1 VTLKLVLDKTIDSTL
16 VAQHPYLSLL
26 EQQKKA
32 SAASTQLEKSKLLPN
47 LILGYNNTS
56 ITGTGADNVFYDKSN
71 RFHSAQ
77 FGIGIPLL
85 GGAQK
90 AKIAA
95 SKIGETLSQNE
106 LEREKQV
113 LQNQF
118 KTILNQYNSSIEK
131 LNYYEK
137 IALPNA
143 EIIIKTANLQFLNG
157 EINYLDWVML
167 INQSIA
173 IKSNYIDTIL
183 AHNESV
189 VQLNYLTSKQ

>member
-1 VTLKLVLDKTIDSTL
+1 M
-16 VAQHPYLSLL
+16 
-26 EQQKKA
+26 
-32 SAASTQLEKSKLLPN
+32 
-47 LILGYNNTS
+47 GYNTTS

-71 RFHSAQ
+71 RFQSAQ

-85 GGAQK
+85 GGYQK

-95 SKIGETLSQNE
+95 SKVGETLSQNE
-106 LEREKQV
+106 LEKEKQL
-113 LQNQF
+113 LQKQF
-118 KTILNQYNSSIEK
+118 KATLNQYNTSIEK
-131 LNYYEK
+131 LSYYEK
-137 IALPNA
+137 TALPNA

-157 EINYLDWVML
+157 EINYLDWVVL